1 MIAQSRAVRPEEEH
15 YAMRGLQLDSLRGK
29 LNYLSASKTE
39 VEKISEQMNQH
50 GIKTTLYVEQVGN
63 EESFKALSGKKTP
76 IIHLATHGF
85 FFKNDEAKVK
95 PFSRM
100 MSMDQERPRPDNSLR
115 RSGLAFAGAQK
126 AWDGEEIP
134 KGIDDGVMLAQEI
147 ASMDLAGTDLVVLS
161 ECETGLGEINSE
173 GVFGLQRAFKKSG
186 VQTLVMSL
194 WKVHDEATALF
205 MQTFYENL
213 LSGKSK
219 RDSFAAAQMALRK
232 HRDYGKDPYYWAGF
246 IMLD

>member
-1 MIAQSRAVRPEEEH
+1 
-15 YAMRGLQLDSLRGK
+15 
-29 LNYLSASKTE
+29 
-39 VEKISEQMNQH
+39 
-50 GIKTTLYVEQVGN
+50 
-63 EESFKALSGKKTP
+63 
-76 IIHLATHGF
+76 
-85 FFKNDEAKVK
+85 
-95 PFSRM
+95 M

-161 ECETGLGEINSE
+161 ACETGLGEINSE
-173 GVFGLQRAFKKSG
+173 GVFGLQRAFKKAG
-186 VQTLVMSL
+186 VQTLIMSL

-205 MQTFYENL
+205 MQTFYDNL

-232 HRDYGKDPYYWAGF
+232 HRDYGKDPAYWAAF
-246 IMLD
+246 VMLD